1 MIIMLTL
8 TLMFIGCHPPKL
20 NSVHFLPLAAV
31 SFAACLAHAS
41 SVSSI
46 DTMLLKLSSRQRL
59 LSSPA

>member
-1 MIIMLTL
+1 MIIMLIL
-8 TLMFIGCHPPKL
+8 TLMFIDRML

-31 SFAACLAHAS
+31 TFSACLAHAS